1 VTGPLRALGALSRC
15 SSSLR
20 SLLQAAWIHFKRLLS
35 ALDHLMAKLDAPLA
49 LRLRA
54 IGGR

>member
-1 VTGPLRALGALSRC
+1 MTGPLRALGALSRC